1 MFVLNIVVTVFNSLL
16 MVAII
21 GATLSTTDR
30 KTISITVFMLV
41 TLIMNLFCIW
51 GNVWTVQ

>member
-1 MFVLNIVVTVFNSLL
+1 MIALNIVVTVFNSLL

-21 GATLSTTDR
+21 GATLSTKDR
-30 KTISITVFMLV
+30 KTISITVFMLI

-51 GNVWTVQ
+51 GKI